1 MRFMRGLKGKVLPY
15 RSSAVNVLSLEQI
28 PHQVQH
34 IEHVVWRQPLRD
46 EAGDVEGTEPCLPRA
61 LPICGGRAVFFL
73 GDGDSDEEGGGGGEK
88 QRVSVAAAR
97 VG

>member
-1 MRFMRGLKGKVLPY
+1 MRGLKETVLPN

-34 IEHVVWRQPLRD
+34 IEHVVRRQPLRD
-46 EAGDVEGTEPCLPRA
+46 EAGDVECAEPCLPRS
-61 LPICGGRAVFFL
+61 LPICGGMTVFFL

-88 QRVSVAAAR
+88 QRVSGVAAR